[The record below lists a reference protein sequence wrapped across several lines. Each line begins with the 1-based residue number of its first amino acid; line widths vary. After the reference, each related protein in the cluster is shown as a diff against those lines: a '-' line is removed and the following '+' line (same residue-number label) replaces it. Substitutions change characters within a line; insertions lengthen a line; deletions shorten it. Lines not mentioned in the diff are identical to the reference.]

1 MSPII
6 EYTHKAFI
14 EIHNMDYVELL
25 SNLPDKSIDAII
37 TDPPYEMDINMDE
50 IRRVCKGNIIMFCA
64 PLHPFFTPD
73 DLQYW
78 LKTPSTKNYSKS
90 CGHFIE
96 WITFEF
102 HRGTFNPGNHWSNY
116 TGFHDDKI
124 LAKLGHPYQKPE
136 SLLQRLISIYTN
148 PGDTI
153 LDPFFGGGSTLRASV
168 ATGRIPIGGELDK
181 IHYDNFERS
190 LHA

>member
-1 MSPII
+1 MNKLNQISI
-6 EYTHKAFI
+6 F
-14 EIHNMDYVELL
+14 NLDYLDLL
-25 SNLPDKSIDAII
+25 KDLPDKSIDAVI
-37 TDPPYEMDINMDE
+37 TDPPYEMDLNMDE
-50 IRRVCKGNIIMFCA
+50 FRRVCKGNIIMFCA
-64 PLHPFFTPD
+64 PLQPFFTPD

-102 HRGTFNPGNHWSNY
+102 HGGTFNNGLHWSNY

-124 LAKLGHPYQKPE
+124 LSKLEHPYQKPE

-148 PGDTI
+148 PGDII
-153 LDPFFGGGSTLRASV
+153 LDPFFGGGSTLRACL
-168 ATGRIPIGGELDK
+168 ATGRGAIGGELDPGHFANIK
-181 IHYDNFERS
+181 GS
-190 LHA
+190 LYA